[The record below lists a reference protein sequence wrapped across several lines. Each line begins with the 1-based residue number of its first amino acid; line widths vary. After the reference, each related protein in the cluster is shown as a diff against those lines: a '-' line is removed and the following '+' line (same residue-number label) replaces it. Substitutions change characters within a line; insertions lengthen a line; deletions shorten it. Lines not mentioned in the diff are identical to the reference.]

1 MGQELQISRLDRIV
15 DDAAT
20 VEKSVYFTDSVEANE
35 RDTPTMRTEGRGFLQ
50 VEDGLGQ
57 VVRAV
62 RVIVHIH
69 RDLLPRHTKI
79 MALTPSGR
87 QRRFRSLTSW
97 RRVLR
102 KRQEIERIL
111 GCMSETLALGLLA
124 NDGRASWHR
133 HVPYFVF

>member
-15 DDAAT
+15 DDAAA

-97 RRVLR
+97 RRALR
-102 KRQEIERIL
+102 
-111 GCMSETLALGLLA
+111 
-124 NDGRASWHR
+124 
-133 HVPYFVF
+133 